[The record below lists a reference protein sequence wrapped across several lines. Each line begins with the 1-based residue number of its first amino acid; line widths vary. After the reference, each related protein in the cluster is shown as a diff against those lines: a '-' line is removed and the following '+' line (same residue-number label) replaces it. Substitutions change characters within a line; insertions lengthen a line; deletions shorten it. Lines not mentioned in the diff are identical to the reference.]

1 MDWFKGKST
10 GNHRFSHEIWG
21 LSCKFSLK
29 PIHWIKVQWWY
40 IWSDLIVMNPALLCD
55 MLRSKCQQRAEAR
68 IPGCHIWNEAG
79 SQQKYTQKKCQ
90 KVGILI
96 FFNAGKILRSWC
108 TNVPLMFQWCTW
120 WNLPLNNHP
129 WTARVLSQFYPSI
142 SAESWF
148 TCLSVVSCYIRI
160 LSSIISNLY
169 QILMDQLLSGR
180 PYVS

>member
-1 MDWFKGKST
+1 M
-10 GNHRFSHEIWG
+10 G

-96 FFNAGKILRSWC
+96 FFTQEKSCAADALMYPSCSSG
-108 TNVPLMFQWCTW
+108 VPDGIF
-120 WNLPLNNHP
+120 P
-129 WTARVLSQFYPSI
+129 WTITRERPECYPNFIPVFPRNHDLLVYQWYLVTS
-142 SAESWF
+142 ESYPQSY
-148 TCLSVVSCYIRI
+148 LIYIRF
-160 LSSIISNLY
+160 
-169 QILMDQLLSGR
+169 
-180 PYVS
+180 